1 MSKYIIYKASGC
13 LVHMLK
19 GIHFCFQ
26 KAKETNRKLI
36 IDCAN
41 HSAFMMDFGRIFFI
55 DDASLKY
62 SDNYDD
68 ECPVGDEIRR
78 TPAKYINGQ
87 YFIGEQNIS
96 IVDWGTKNEVIIY
109 GGAHGNLQ
117 MKNIKVVQKIKDDLD
132 NEKKI
137 EGKYIAGH
145 FRNTDMKHDINEFID
160 KIKEII
166 NKTEIKTFYLATD
179 DSTARE
185 KIATELPADITII
198 QNTVPPANIGNLHY
212 SSKDKY
218 KQVYECLRDF
228 YFILGSDEF
237 IPSHKSGMSRLAV
250 EMRKNKFSFFIPNQ

>member
-1 MSKYIIYKASGC
+1 MPKYIIYKASGG

-19 GIHFCFQ
+19 GIHFCIQ

-55 DDASLKY
+55 DDASLNY
-62 SDNYDD
+62 SDAYDD
-68 ECPVGDEIRR
+68 ECLVGDEIKK

-87 YFIGEQNIS
+87 YFIGERNIS
-96 IVDWGTKNEVIIY
+96 TVDWDTSDNIIIY

-117 MKNIKVVQKIKDDLD
+117 MKNIKVVQQIRDELE

-160 KIKEII
+160 KIKETI
-166 NKTEIKTFYLATD
+166 NKTGIKTFYLATD
-179 DSTARE
+179 DSTARGQ
-185 KIATELPADITII
+185 IATELPADITII

-212 SSKDKY
+212 GSKDKY

-228 YFILGSDEF
+228 YFILGAEEF
-237 IPSHKSGMSRLAV
+237 IPSRKSGMSRLAM
-250 EMRKNKFSFFIPNQ
+250 EMRKNKFSFFD

>member
-1 MSKYIIYKASGC
+1 MSKYIIYKASGG

-19 GIHFCFQ
+19 GIHFCIQ

-36 IDCAN
+36 IDCGN

-55 DDASLKY
+55 DDASLNY
-62 SDNYDD
+62 SDAYD
-68 ECPVGDEIRR
+68 ECPVGDEIKN
-78 TPAKYINGQ
+78 TPAKYIKGQ
-87 YFIGEQNIS
+87 YFIGERNIS
-96 IVDWGTKNEVIIY
+96 IVDWDTHDDVIIY

-117 MKNIKVVQKIKDDLD
+117 MKNIKVVQKIRDELD

-145 FRNTDMKHDINEFID
+145 FRNTDMKHDINEFIHRV
-160 KIKEII
+160 KETI
-166 NKTEIKTFYLATD
+166 NKTGIKTFYLATD
-179 DSTARE
+179 DSTARDL
-185 KIATELPADITII
+185 IASELPADITII

-228 YFILGSDEF
+228 YFILGAEEF
-237 IPSHKSGMSRLAV
+237 IPSRKSGMSRLAM
-250 EMRKNKFSFFIPNQ
+250 EMRKNKFSFFD

>member
-1 MSKYIIYKASGC
+1 MAKYIIYKASGG

-19 GIHFCFQ
+19 GIHFCIQ

-41 HSAFMMDFGRIFFI
+41 HSAFKMDFSRIFFI
-55 DDASLKY
+55 DDTSLNY

-68 ECPVGDEIRR
+68 ECPVEDEIKK

-96 IVDWGTKNEVIIY
+96 IVDWDTRDDVIIY

-117 MKNIKVVQKIKDDLD
+117 MKNIKVIQQIRDDL
-132 NEKKI
+132 NKETKI
-137 EGKYIAGH
+137 TEKYIAGH

-160 KIKEII
+160 KIKETI

-185 KIATELPADITII
+185 RIATELPADIIII

-212 SSKDKY
+212 GSKDKY

-228 YFILGSDEF
+228 YFILGAEEF
-237 IPSHKSGMSRLAV
+237 IPSHKSGMSRLIV

>member
-1 MSKYIIYKASGC
+1 MLKYIIYKASGG

-19 GIHFCFQ
+19 GIHFCIQ

-41 HSAFMMDFGRIFFI
+41 HSAFMMDFGRIFYI
-55 DDASLKY
+55 DDASLNY
-62 SDNYDD
+62 SDNYD
-68 ECPVGDEIRR
+68 ECPVSDEIKKA
-78 TPAKYINGQ
+78 PAKYINGQ
-87 YFIGEQNIS
+87 YFIGERNIS
-96 IVDWGTKNEVIIY
+96 IVDWDTRDDVIIY
-109 GGAHGNLQ
+109 AGAHGNLQ

-160 KIKEII
+160 KIKETI
-166 NKTEIKTFYLATD
+166 NKTGIKTFYLATD
-179 DSTARE
+179 DSTARDL
-185 KIATELPADITII
+185 IASELPADITII

-212 SSKDKY
+212 GSKDKY

>member
-1 MSKYIIYKASGC
+1 MSKYIIYKASGG

-19 GIHFCFQ
+19 GINFCIQ

-41 HSAFMMDFGRIFFI
+41 HSAFMMDFSRIFLI
-55 DDASLKY
+55 NDASLNY
-62 SDNYDD
+62 SDKYDD
-68 ECPVGDEIRR
+68 ECPVGDKIRR
-78 TPAKYINGQ
+78 VPAKYINRQ
-87 YFIGEQNIS
+87 YFIGGRNIS
-96 IVDWGTKNEVIIY
+96 IVDWDTSDDIIIY

-117 MKNIKVVQKIKDDLD
+117 IKNIKVVKKINDDLD

-160 KIKEII
+160 KIRETI
-166 NKTEIKTFYLATD
+166 NKTGIKTFYLATD
-179 DSTARE
+179 DSTARGR
-185 KIATELPADITII
+185 IASELPADITII

-228 YFILGSDEF
+228 YFILGAEEF
-237 IPSHKSGMSRLAV
+237 IPSRKSGMSRLAM
-250 EMRKNKFSFFIPNQ
+250 EMRKNKFSFFD

>member
-1 MSKYIIYKASGC
+1 MYIIYKASGG

-19 GIHFCFQ
+19 GINFCIQ

-41 HSAFMMDFGRIFFI
+41 HSAFMMDFTRIFFI
-55 DDASLKY
+55 DDASLNY
-62 SDNYDD
+62 SDKYD
-68 ECPVGDEIRR
+68 ECPVCDEIKN
-78 TPAKYINGQ
+78 TPAKYIKGQ
-87 YFIGEQNIS
+87 YFIGEINIS
-96 IVDWGTKNEVIIY
+96 TVDWDTHDDVIIY

-117 MKNIKVVQKIKDDLD
+117 MKNIKVVQQIKNELEK
-132 NEKKI
+132 EKKI

-145 FRNTDMKHDINEFID
+145 FRNTDMKHDINEFIN
-160 KIKEII
+160 KIKETI

-179 DSTARE
+179 DSTARDL
-185 KIATELPADITII
+185 IASELPEDITII

-212 SSKDKY
+212 GSKDKY

-228 YFILGSDEF
+228 YFILQSDEF

-250 EMRKNKFSFFIPNQ
+250 EMRKNKFSFFDSQ